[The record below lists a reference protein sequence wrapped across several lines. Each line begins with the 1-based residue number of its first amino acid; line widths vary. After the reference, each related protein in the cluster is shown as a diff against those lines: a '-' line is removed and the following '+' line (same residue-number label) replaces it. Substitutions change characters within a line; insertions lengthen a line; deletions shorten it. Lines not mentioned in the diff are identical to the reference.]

1 MWFLGVVATWRVAL
15 LAWFLRSIAL
25 LPALSIVVATLLPLT
40 LIVVTL
46 TILNLE
52 HLARDDEPAIVFIH
66 GVLVS
71 VNFWRDCVP
80 PGFKEGR
87 AWYALS
93 LPAHHPSTVPQ
104 DFSPSDVNDT
114 WFFDVMN
121 GALQALLGDRKAIVV
136 GHSTGG
142 FSALNLAINQAPNV
156 VGIVSVAGF
165 HRGVWGGVEGMLL
178 KLAGLGAWAKPLFVS
193 NIRVSQWSHFVRR
206 NFAAMLAH
214 DREAYRS
221 NPLSERMLENIEPNT
236 LGQDPAALF
245 VLFNGITR
253 LEISDRLHRISMPC
267 YIFSGPHDPVVP
279 TEQSQLLASEIPG
292 AKSVVFENV
301 GHMPFIEAPYAY
313 FSALEAAINDIS
325 GRICQG
331 S

>member
-1 MWFLGVVATWRVAL
+1 MKIKEGFVESRGHQ
-15 LAWFLRSIAL
+15 LAWLA
-25 LPALSIVVATLLPLT
+25 V
-40 LIVVTL
+40 
-46 TILNLE
+46 NE
-52 HLARDDEPAIVFIH
+52 HLASDDEPAIVFIH
-66 GVLVS
+66 GVLAS

-80 PGFKEGR
+80 PSFKEGR

-104 DFSPSDVNDT
+104 DFSPNDVNDT

-121 GALQALLGDRKAIVV
+121 GALQALQGDRKTIVV

-142 FSALNLAINQAPNV
+142 FSALNLAIHQAHNV

-178 KLAGLGAWAKPLFVS
+178 KLAGLGTWAKPLFVS

-214 DREAYRS
+214 DRKAYRS
-221 NPLSERMLENIEPNT
+221 NPLSERMLENIKPDT
-236 LGQDPAALF
+236 LAQDPAALF

-253 LEISDRLHRISMPC
+253 LEIADRLHRISMPC
-267 YIFSGPHDPVVP
+267 YIFSGSHDPVVP
-279 TEQSQLLASEIPG
+279 AEQSQLLASEIPG

-301 GHMPFIEAPYAY
+301 GHMPFIEDPDACAR
-313 FSALEAAINDIS
+313 ALEAAIEDIS
-325 GRICQG
+325 ARIRRG
-331 S
+331 PK

>member
-1 MWFLGVVATWRVAL
+1 MKVKEGFVQSHGHQ
-15 LAWFLRSIAL
+15 LAY
-25 LPALSIVVATLLPLT
+25 
-40 LIVVTL
+40 
-46 TILNLE
+46 
-52 HLARDDEPAIVFIH
+52 LAVNERLAGGDEPAIVFIH
-66 GVLVS
+66 GVLAS

-80 PGFKEGR
+80 PSFKEGR

-93 LPAHHPSTVPQ
+93 LPAHHPSNVPT
-104 DFSPSDVNDT
+104 DFKPADVNET
-114 WFFDVMN
+114 WFFNVMRD
-121 GALQALLGDRKAIVV
+121 ALQALLGDRKAIVV

-142 FSALNLAINQAPNV
+142 FSALNLAIHQAPNV

-206 NFAAMLAH
+206 HFAAMLAH
-214 DREAYRS
+214 DRKAYRS
-221 NPLSERMLENIEPNT
+221 NPLSQRVLADFEPDIMAH
-236 LGQDPAALF
+236 DPAALF

-253 LEISDRLHRISMPC
+253 LEIADSLHRIEMPC
-267 YIFSGPHDPVVP
+267 YILSGSHDPVVP
-279 TEQSQLLASEIPG
+279 TEQSRLLASEIPD

-301 GHMPFIEAPYAY
+301 GHMPFIEDPDAC
-313 FSALEAAINDIS
+313 FSALEGAINDIS
-325 GRICQG
+325 DRIRRG

>member
-1 MWFLGVVATWRVAL
+1 MKIKEGFVESHGHQ
-15 LAWFLRSIAL
+15 LAWLA
-25 LPALSIVVATLLPLT
+25 V
-40 LIVVTL
+40 
-46 TILNLE
+46 NE
-52 HLARDDEPAIVFIH
+52 HLVSDDGPAIVFIH
-66 GVLVS
+66 GVLAS
-71 VNFWRDCVP
+71 VNFWRDCAP

-93 LPAHHPSTVPQ
+93 LPAHHPSTVPR
-104 DFSPSDVNDT
+104 DFSPNDVKDT

-142 FSALNLAINQAPNV
+142 FCALNLAIHHAPNV
-156 VGIVSVAGF
+156 AGIISVAGF
-165 HRGVWGGVEGMLL
+165 HRGAWGGVEGMLL

-193 NIRVSQWSHFVRR
+193 NIRVSQWSHFFRR

-214 DREAYRS
+214 DRKAYRS

-236 LGQDPAALF
+236 LAQDPAALF

-253 LEISDRLHRISMPC
+253 LEIADHLHRIRMPC
-267 YIFSGPHDPVVP
+267 YILSGSHDPVVP
-279 TEQSQLLASEIPG
+279 TEQSQLLVSEIPG

-301 GHMPFIEAPYAY
+301 GHMPFIEDPDAC
-313 FSALEAAINDIS
+313 SNALERAINDIS
-325 GRICQG
+325 DGIRRG

>member
-1 MWFLGVVATWRVAL
+1 MKIRQGLVESSGHE
-15 LAWFLRSIAL
+15 LAYLA
-25 LPALSIVVATLLPLT
+25 V
-40 LIVVTL
+40 
-46 TILNLE
+46 NE
-52 HLARDDEPAIVFIH
+52 QLARDDELAIVFIH
-66 GVLVS
+66 GVLAS

-104 DFSPSDVNDT
+104 DFGPSDVNDT

-156 VGIVSVAGF
+156 AGIVSVAGF

-178 KLAGLGAWAKPLFVS
+178 KIAGLGAWAKPLFVS
-193 NIRVSQWSHFVRR
+193 NIRISQWSHFVRR
-206 NFAAMLAH
+206 HFAAMLAH
-214 DREAYRS
+214 DRKAYRAS
-221 NPLSERMLENIEPNT
+221 PLSQRVLADFEPDVIAH
-236 LGQDPAALF
+236 DPAALF

-253 LEISDRLHRISMPC
+253 LKIAGRLHRISMPC
-267 YIFSGPHDPVVP
+267 YIFSGSHDPVVP

-301 GHMPFIEAPYAY
+301 GHMPFIEAPDAY
-313 FSALEAAINDIS
+313 CNALEAAINDIS
-325 GRICQG
+325 GRIRQG